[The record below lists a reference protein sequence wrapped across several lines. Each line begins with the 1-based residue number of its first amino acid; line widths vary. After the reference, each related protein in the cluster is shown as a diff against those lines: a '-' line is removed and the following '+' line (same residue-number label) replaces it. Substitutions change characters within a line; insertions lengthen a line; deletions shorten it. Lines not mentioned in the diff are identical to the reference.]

1 MFAPIYLALYRR
13 ALVDAMY
20 YFLDTCAPASVQ
32 QRRLPP
38 LLAVALRRL
47 PEPATRKIAVQ
58 EPPSSAGHN
67 DVPPAYLARSA
78 RVQIPVKE
86 R

>member
-1 MFAPIYLALYRR
+1 MFAPIYLAVYRR

-20 YFLDTCAPASVQ
+20 FLGTCAPASVQ

>member
-1 MFAPIYLALYRR
+1 MPCIISWAHVLQLAFHSM
-13 ALVDAMY
+13 AL
-20 YFLDTCAPASVQ
+20 PA
-32 QRRLPP
+32 